1 MDKIDTTKATQTKT
15 GAGRSARLLTYLLF
29 FLFAITTDAV
39 GVIIPEVIAEFDLT
53 LTQASGFHYVT
64 MLAIALSGLGL
75 GFLSDRYGRK
85 RTILL
90 GMGLFSAA
98 TLGFVASTQYALF
111 MALTFSMGLAIG
123 IFKTGALALVGDVSS
138 NPHDHTR
145 TMNLAEGFFGVGA
158 IAGPAI
164 VTYMIS
170 QDVHWTWLYGI
181 TGVSCLFIL
190 LFVLRQ
196 TFPDYTPA
204 RESNAGLQST
214 LKKLKDP
221 YVLGFSTAIALYV
234 VTEAAIYVWMPTYLL
249 GYDGQFELVAAYALT
264 TFFIFRAAGRF
275 IGAWILH
282 TLPWKLVLTV
292 FSGGIA
298 LCYTGAVVLGVN
310 AAAWILPV
318 SGIFMSVMYPTINS
332 KGISCFA
339 PSEHGAVA
347 GIILFFTAVA
357 AAGGPLVMALLGD
370 AFGNVAYGFYFTLAC
385 AVLLFILAILNQ
397 LFDPAGE
404 RVD

>member
-1 MDKIDTTKATQTKT
+1 MATTHQAHPTPTVT
-15 GAGRSARLLTYLLF
+15 DAGRSARWLTYLLF
-29 FLFAITTDAV
+29 LLFAVTTDAV
-39 GVIIPEVIAEFDLT
+39 GVIIPEVIAEFGLT

-75 GFLSDRYGRK
+75 GFLADRYGRK

-98 TLGFVASTQYALF
+98 TLGFVASSQYGVFLLLIF
-111 MALTFSMGLAIG
+111 TMGLAIG

-138 NPHDHTR
+138 DPHSHTR

-170 QDVHWTWLYGI
+170 QDVHWTWLYGV
-181 TGVSCLFIL
+181 TGASCLAIL
-190 LFVLRQ
+190 LFVLGQ
-196 TFPDYTPA
+196 TFPDYQPA
-204 RESNAGLQST
+204 SASNAGLKPT
-214 LKKLKDP
+214 LRKIKDP
-221 YVLGFSTAIALYV
+221 YVLGFSAAIALYV

-249 GYDGQFELVAAYALT
+249 GYDGQFELVATYALT
-264 TFFIFRAAGRF
+264 GFFIFRAAGRF

-282 TLPWKLVLTV
+282 SLPWKTVLTV

-298 LCYTGAVVLGVN
+298 LCYAGAVALGVN
-310 AAAWILPV
+310 AAAWLLPL
-318 SGIFMSVMYPTINS
+318 SGIFMSIMYPTINS

-347 GIILFFTAVA
+347 GIILFFTAIA

-370 AFGNVAYGFYFTLAC
+370 AFGDVAYGFYFTLGC
-385 AVLLFILAILNQ
+385 AFGLFVLALLNQ
-397 LFDPAGE
+397 LFDLAGK
-404 RVD
+404 RVN